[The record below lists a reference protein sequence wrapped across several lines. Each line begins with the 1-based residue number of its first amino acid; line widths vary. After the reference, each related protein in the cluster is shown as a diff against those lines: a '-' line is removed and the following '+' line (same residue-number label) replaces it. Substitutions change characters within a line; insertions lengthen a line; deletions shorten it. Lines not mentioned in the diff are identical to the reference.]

1 MQTILLVDPETD
13 FLEWAQNQLETPIT
27 RVVTST
33 TADEAYKIYIAEN
46 PDLLISETHLMPF
59 SGLELLARVRQRDSN
74 ALVILMSA
82 FGTTQSVIE
91 SMKLGAFDYLR
102 KESLPFNL
110 KPVVDAA
117 LTAQAEMRSAT
128 AFKPQLT
135 VEQYQ
140 DSLVGKSQPMQQVFK
155 MIGRVSHSDAPV
167 MITGESGSGKELVA
181 RAIHHYSNRSIQPF
195 IAINCAAIP
204 ENLLES
210 ELFGHEKGAFTGA
223 SSQRIGRFEQGNSG
237 TLFLDEIGDMPLAV
251 QSKILRVLQ
260 EGEFSRVGGNATIKT
275 DVRIIAATNKTLEQ
289 EVAKKLFREDLFY
302 RLNVVRIH
310 LPPLRQRREDVRLL
324 AEYFLKKIATQKH
337 LPQLKLSE
345 EGVKLME
352 DYPWPGNVREL
363 ENTIQRACVLAT
375 SDVLLPKDIPLGV
388 ATQRS
393 DDGSENQTVAVSTNS
408 GRPTLETAVE
418 ILLDAASTDRSLQL
432 LPWLEREFTLFAMK
446 RTKGNQVKAA
456 KLLGVTRAT
465 LRKRIERYG
474 ITKELRMYPAAM
486 AAGHHRA
493 GDQRDGGP
501 IGGHRAH
508 QLRRHGLVA
517 AAHQH
522 HRIHRLRAD
531 HFLGVDGHQVA
542 VFQAGR
548 CEEHFAQRNGREF
561 QRQRAG
567 REHAAFHR
575 RQESRKMAVAIVE
588 VRPGVSNADHRL
600 VEHRA
605 RIAHG
610 LRKRAPQVAG
620 EIPVAVIGE
629 AVV

>member
-13 FLEWAQNQLETPIT
+13 FLEWAQNQLETPTT

-74 ALVILMSA
+74 AVVILMSA

-140 DSLVGKSQPMQQVFK
+140 DSLVGQSQPMQQVFK
-155 MIGRVSHSDAPV
+155 MVGRVSHSDAPV

-181 RAIHHYSNRSIQPF
+181 RAIHHYSSRSAQPF

-223 SSQRIGRFEQGNSG
+223 ASQRIGRFEQSNGG
-237 TLFLDEIGDMPLAV
+237 TLFLDEIGDMPLGV

-260 EGEFSRVGGNATIKT
+260 EGEFSRVGGNATVKT

-289 EVAKKLFREDLFY
+289 EVAKKHFREDLFY

-310 LPPLRQRREDVRLL
+310 LPPLRQRKEDVNLL

-345 EGVKLME
+345 EAVRMME
-352 DYPWPGNVREL
+352 EYPWPGNVREL

-375 SDVLLPKDIPLGV
+375 SDVLLPKDIPLGF
-388 ATQRS
+388 AAQPP
-393 DDGSENQTVAVSTNS
+393 DGDADSSPVTAANNS
-408 GRPTLETAVE
+408 PVKPTLETAVE
-418 ILLDAASTDRSLQL
+418 ILLDAASTDRTLQL

-474 ITKELRMYPAAM
+474 ITRELN
-486 AAGHHRA
+486 
-493 GDQRDGGP
+493 
-501 IGGHRAH
+501 
-508 QLRRHGLVA
+508 
-517 AAHQH
+517 
-522 HRIHRLRAD
+522 
-531 HFLGVDGHQVA
+531 
-542 VFQAGR
+542 FQ
-548 CEEHFAQRNGREF
+548 
-561 QRQRAG
+561 
-567 REHAAFHR
+567 
-575 RQESRKMAVAIVE
+575 
-588 VRPGVSNADHRL
+588 
-600 VEHRA
+600 
-605 RIAHG
+605 
-610 LRKRAPQVAG
+610 
-620 EIPVAVIGE
+620 
-629 AVV
+629 

>member
-13 FLEWAQNQLETPIT
+13 FLEWAQNQLETPTT
-27 RVVTST
+27 RVFATTTS
-33 TADEAYKIYIAEN
+33 DEAYKIYISEN
-46 PDLLISETHLMPF
+46 PDLLICETHLMPF
-59 SGLELLARVRQRDSN
+59 SGLELLARIRQRDSN

-117 LTAQAEMRSAT
+117 LNTQAEMRSAT

-140 DSLVGKSQPMQQVFK
+140 DSLVGQSQPMQQVFK

-181 RAIHHYSNRSIQPF
+181 RAIHHYGNRSTQPF

-223 SSQRIGRFEQGNSG
+223 AAMRIGRFEQSNGG
-237 TLFLDEIGDMPLAV
+237 TLFLDEIGEMPLPV

-260 EGEFSRVGGNATIKT
+260 EGEFSRVGGNAVIKT

-289 EVAKKLFREDLFY
+289 EVAKKQFREDLFY

-310 LPPLRQRREDVRLL
+310 LPPLRLRREDIRLL
-324 AEYFLKKIATQKH
+324 AEYFLKKIATHKH
-337 LPQLKLSE
+337 LPQLTLSAEAIKVLE
-345 EGVKLME
+345 E
-352 DYPWPGNVREL
+352 YPWPGNVREL
-363 ENTIQRACVLAT
+363 ENTIQRACVLAS
-375 SDVLLPKDIPLGV
+375 SDVLLPKDIPLGF
-388 ATQRS
+388 A
-393 DDGSENQTVAVSTNS
+393 NQPEDSVESAPQVSGAV
-408 GRPTLETAVE
+408 GGKPTLEAAVE
-418 ILLDAASTDRSLQL
+418 ALLDAASADSRLQL
-432 LPWLEREFTLFAMK
+432 LPWLEREFTVFAMK

-474 ITKELRMYPAAM
+474 ITKELN
-486 AAGHHRA
+486 
-493 GDQRDGGP
+493 
-501 IGGHRAH
+501 
-508 QLRRHGLVA
+508 
-517 AAHQH
+517 
-522 HRIHRLRAD
+522 
-531 HFLGVDGHQVA
+531 
-542 VFQAGR
+542 FQ
-548 CEEHFAQRNGREF
+548 
-561 QRQRAG
+561 
-567 REHAAFHR
+567 
-575 RQESRKMAVAIVE
+575 
-588 VRPGVSNADHRL
+588 
-600 VEHRA
+600 
-605 RIAHG
+605 
-610 LRKRAPQVAG
+610 
-620 EIPVAVIGE
+620 
-629 AVV
+629 

>member
-13 FLEWAQNQLETPIT
+13 FLEWAQNQLETPTT
-27 RVVTST
+27 RVLVATN
-33 TADEAYKIYIAEN
+33 ADEAYKLYISEN

-59 SGLELLARVRQRDSN
+59 SGLELLARVRLRDSN
-74 ALVILMSA
+74 AIVILMSA

-140 DSLVGKSQPMQQVFK
+140 DSLVGQSQAMQQVFK

-181 RAIHHYSNRSIQPF
+181 RAIHHYSNRSGEAF

-223 SSQRIGRFEQGNSG
+223 ATQRIGRFEQSSGG
-237 TLFLDEIGDMPLAV
+237 TLFLDEIGDMALPV

-260 EGEFSRVGGNATIKT
+260 DGEFSRVGGNVTIKT
-275 DVRIIAATNKTLEQ
+275 DVRMIAATNKTLEQ
-289 EVAKKLFREDLFY
+289 EVARKQFREDLFY

-310 LPPLRQRREDVRLL
+310 LPPLRQRRDDINLL
-324 AEYFLKKIATQKH
+324 ADYFLKKIAAVKH
-337 LPQLKLSE
+337 LPQVKLSE
-345 EGVKLME
+345 DAMKLME
-352 DYPWPGNVREL
+352 EYPWPGNVREL

-375 SDVLLPKDIPLGV
+375 SAVLLPKDIPLGDT
-388 ATQRS
+388 ARK
-393 DDGSENQTVAVSTNS
+393 DDAELEMETYAQPSS
-408 GRPTLETAVE
+408 GTSAKSTLEDAVE
-418 ILLDAASTDRSLQL
+418 TLLDAAATDHSLQL

-474 ITKELRMYPAAM
+474 ITKELN
-486 AAGHHRA
+486 
-493 GDQRDGGP
+493 
-501 IGGHRAH
+501 
-508 QLRRHGLVA
+508 
-517 AAHQH
+517 
-522 HRIHRLRAD
+522 
-531 HFLGVDGHQVA
+531 
-542 VFQAGR
+542 FQ
-548 CEEHFAQRNGREF
+548 
-561 QRQRAG
+561 
-567 REHAAFHR
+567 
-575 RQESRKMAVAIVE
+575 
-588 VRPGVSNADHRL
+588 
-600 VEHRA
+600 
-605 RIAHG
+605 
-610 LRKRAPQVAG
+610 
-620 EIPVAVIGE
+620 
-629 AVV
+629 